1 MQISC
6 GLLYRKVPTL
16 QQTEHISL
24 VNGIGELRCRLL
36 LCGRR
41 REAHEG
47 GSGSGQAL
55 WQNGIQDN
63 GQEEDRRPTPHLYN
77 GFLVEWIIEHHLLRV
92 AQFCNLESMTSCHQ
106 GGNKEETMI
115 VSV

>member
-1 MQISC
+1 MELANC
-6 GLLYRKVPTL
+6 VVDYYYVGGGGGKRK
-16 QQTEHISL
+16 
-24 VNGIGELRCRLL
+24 
-36 LCGRR
+36 
-41 REAHEG
+41 EAHEG